1 MTCSP
6 QLVLLVRQAIQ
17 AAKDNDYDMSKH
29 SDEDLAGDIAAYE
42 VSVENEAFEDILE
55 AVKIVRGRIVT

>member
-6 QLVLLVRQAIQ
+6 QLILLVRQAIQ
-17 AAKDNDYDMSKH
+17 AAKDNDYDMSRH

-42 VSVENEAFEDILE
+42 YTVEGESFEDILE
-55 AVKIVRGRIVT
+55 AVKIVRKGIVT